1 MTITR
6 DTGPSSAPRGIA
18 HGRREVRFGV
28 SLPTSGPFA
37 TSDHIFA
44 VAAKAE
50 ELGYDDVW
58 VNDFFNIGPE
68 RLGRSP
74 VGAVE
79 AVRDQLPNFFE
90 GLSTLASVGGRLQR
104 IGLAQ
109 HGLVLSQRDVRI
121 FAKQICTIHE
131 LVGRRLTVAPAIGGH
146 DLETFG
152 IPKAERG
159 RRLDDALDALTT
171 ILALEHPVSFVGRY
185 TRFADATFYPR
196 PQDIRLWI
204 TGDSEPA
211 LHRVVKYATGWFS
224 SVALIERFR
233 ENLSKLEE
241 LANAAGRDPL
251 EIARATDIFVCL
263 ADTTAEA
270 EQMSRATLVD
280 RYGSFEEGRHHA
292 AVGDADAVAEHVMER
307 MRLGLTCIEFRFIC
321 HSPEAHIEMVAR
333 LAADVLPRARAAS
346 PLISVGA

>member
-1 MTITR
+1 MAIVE
-6 DTGPSSAPRGIA
+6 DEKQSSEPRGVA
-18 HGRREVRFGV
+18 GGRRELRFGV

-37 TSDHIFA
+37 TADHIFA

-58 VNDFFNIGPE
+58 VNDFFNVGAD
-68 RLGRSP
+68 RLRRSP
-74 VGAVE
+74 VGAIE
-79 AVRDQLPNFFE
+79 AIGDQLPNFFE
-90 GLSTLASVGGRLQR
+90 GLSTLAAVGGRYQR

-109 HGLVLSQRDVRI
+109 HGIVLSQRDVRI

-131 LVGRRLTVAPAIGGH
+131 LVGRRLTVAPGIGGH

-152 IPKAERG
+152 IPKTERG

-171 ILALEHPVSFVGRY
+171 ILAAEHPVSFTGRY
-185 TRFADATFYPR
+185 TRFTDATFYPR

-224 SVALIERFR
+224 SVALVERFR
-233 ENLSKLEE
+233 DNLARLEE
-241 LANAAGRDPL
+241 LARAAGRDPL

-263 ADTTAEA
+263 ADTTGEA
-270 EQMSRATLVD
+270 ERMSRATLVD
-280 RYGSFEEGRHHA
+280 RYGSVEEGLHHA
-292 AVGDADAVAEHVMER
+292 AVGDAGVVGEHLAER

-321 HSPEAHIEMVAR
+321 HSQEAHLEMMAR
-333 LAADVLPRARAAS
+333 LAAEVLPLAQTAS
-346 PLISVGA
+346 PLVSAGP